1 MIPEDWLWVKALGV
15 KRIKSGVKENKF
27 WKGRREKAGFSS
39 KVSTGTH
46 TLKSNQC
53 GPRSGQPQELHKL
66 NREGSSD
73 GRPLKLH

>member
-1 MIPEDWLWVKALGV
+1 MKALGV

-46 TLKSNQC
+46 ALKSNQC
-53 GPRSGQPQELHKL
+53 GPRSGEP
-66 NREGSSD
+66 
-73 GRPLKLH
+73 